1 VQGRPFVRGEQN
13 NVNRVRVAVNFFE
26 TMGIPLLAGRAF
38 TAADSLA
45 APRVALINEA
55 AVRKFFPNEQP
66 LGRRFGSSPETSGQI
81 EVIGVVRDAKYNS
94 VREDAPATM
103 YVPYTQSPIGA
114 MAFEVRTASDPVS
127 TVGAIREAVRQADPN
142 VPLTNV
148 STQMEAIEAR
158 FSQER
163 LFAQAYAFFGGL
175 ALLVAAVGLFGV
187 MSYSVARRV
196 NEIGVRMAL
205 GAQRADVVRMIMR
218 ESMLLVVPGVMIGI
232 AAAVTSGRLV
242 AASLFGLQPTD
253 AITISIAVLILLAV
267 STLAG
272 YLPARR
278 AARVDPMVALRAE

>member
-1 VQGRPFVRGEQN
+1 
-13 NVNRVRVAVNFFE
+13 
-26 TMGIPLLAGRAF
+26 
-38 TAADSLA
+38 
-45 APRVALINEA
+45 
-55 AVRKFFPNEQP
+55 
-66 LGRRFGSSPETSGQI
+66 
-81 EVIGVVRDAKYNS
+81 
-94 VREDAPATM
+94 
-103 YVPYTQSPIGA
+103 
-114 MAFEVRTASDPVS
+114 
-127 TVGAIREAVRQADPN
+127 
-142 VPLTNV
+142 
-148 STQMEAIEAR
+148 MEAIEAR